1 LFRIEEL
8 AAKRPAQV
16 SSARLQQILA
26 IEFEKNTEER
36 GMKKTLLATAVA
48 ATLGTSLGATA
59 QSTVVIYGRL
69 YPELVYARTSSPTA
83 PGTPVATMQDDPTG
97 ERGNVTAL
105 EASNSRLG
113 FRGEE
118 GLGKGLKAIWQIEQT
133 INVDSGGGNL
143 ASRDTFVGLE
153 SETWGTVRLGFMDT
167 VYKDYGDTLSFLGIS
182 SGNFV
187 SISNVLSKSNLSDTS
202 AASFHLRRANSIK
215 YDSPEWN
222 DFGFALQ
229 YSPDELKNATNAY
242 LWAVAAKYEREPFYF
257 AIAYEYHHDFF
268 GGSRASR
275 SDVRNNNDPNAS
287 SRDDAVRLTAQYK
300 FGIHTVEGNYARLRY
315 RESGGQV
322 GRFQKYESDHWG
334 LTWDARWVGPWRTAV
349 SYSGANDGKCALVGG
364 VSCSTDGLE
373 GYMVA
378 IGAGYNLSRRTML
391 FALASYLHNGTSALF
406 NNAASITPAVG
417 ADISQVAVG
426 ISHVF

>member
-1 LFRIEEL
+1 
-8 AAKRPAQV
+8 
-16 SSARLQQILA
+16 
-26 IEFEKNTEER
+26 
-36 GMKKTLLATAVA
+36 MKKTLLATAVA
-48 ATLGTSLGATA
+48 ATLGTSFGASA

-83 PGTPVATMQDDPTG
+83 PGTPVATMQGSPTG
-97 ERGNVTAL
+97 DKGSVTAL

-133 INVDSGGGNL
+133 IEVDQGGGNL

-202 AASFHLRRANSIK
+202 SASFHLRRGNSVK
-215 YDSPEWN
+215 YESPEWN
-222 DFGFALQ
+222 DVGFALQ
-229 YSPDELKNATNAY
+229 YSPDELKSSTTNAY
-242 LWAVAAKYEREPFYF
+242 LWAAAVKYEKEPYYF
-257 AIAYEYHHDFF
+257 AVAYERHEDFF

-275 SDVRNNNDPNAS
+275 SALRNNADPNAS
-287 SRDDAVRLTAQYK
+287 SRDDAIRLTAQYK
-300 FGIHTVEGNYARLRY
+300 FGIHTVEANYARLRY
-315 RESGGQV
+315 KESGGQT
-322 GRFQKYESDHWG
+322 GRFEKYESDHWG
-334 LTWDARWVGPWRTAV
+334 LTWDARWRGPWRTAV
-349 SYSGANDGKCALVGG
+349 SYSGANDGSCSLLGG
-364 VSCSTDGLE
+364 VPCNTDGLE

-378 IGAGYNLSRRTML
+378 IGAGYNMSRRTML
-391 FALASYLHNGTSALF
+391 FALASYLHNGKSALF
-406 NNAASITPAVG
+406 NNADSITPAVG
-417 ADISQVAVG
+417 ADITQVAVG
-426 ISHVF
+426 ISHSF

>member
-1 LFRIEEL
+1 MR
-8 AAKRPAQV
+8 RPARQAA
-16 SSARLQQILA
+16 SA
-26 IEFEKNTEER
+26 
-36 GMKKTLLATAVA
+36 
-48 ATLGTSLGATA
+48 
-59 QSTVVIYGRL
+59 
-69 YPELVYARTSSPTA
+69 
-83 PGTPVATMQDDPTG
+83 
-97 ERGNVTAL
+97 AL

-133 INVDSGGGNL
+133 IEVDQGGGNL

-202 AASFHLRRANSIK
+202 AASFHLRRGNSVK
-215 YDSPEWN
+215 YESPEWS
-222 DFGFALQ
+222 DFGFGNPVLARRAQERDDQRVPLVSRRQ
-229 YSPDELKNATNAY
+229 VRER
-242 LWAVAAKYEREPFYF
+242 AVLLRGRLRASR
-257 AIAYEYHHDFF
+257 DFF

-275 SDVRNNNDPNAS
+275 SALRNNTDPNAES
-287 SRDDAVRLTAQYK
+287 NDEAMRLTAQYK

-315 RESGGQV
+315 KESGGQN
-322 GRFQKYESDHWG
+322 GRFEKYESDHWG
-334 LTWDARWVGPWRTAV
+334 LTWDARWRGPWRTAV
-349 SYSGANDGKCALVGG
+349 SYSGANDGSCSLLGG
-364 VSCSTDGLE
+364 VPCNTEGLE

-378 IGAGYNLSRRTML
+378 IGAGYNMSRRTML

-406 NNAASITPAVG
+406 NNADSITPSVG
-417 ADISQVAVG
+417 ADITQIAVG
-426 ISHVF
+426 ISHSF